1 MKKIISM
8 TLAIVLCLTLFTSTV
23 LAEAGNKLEPGAGIT
38 FGHYEQDNDLANGAE
53 PIEWVV
59 LEVSGNKALLIS
71 HYGLDA
77 KPYNTDYID
86 TTWETCS
93 LRAWLNS
100 DFLNT
105 AFTAEEQTAILT
117 SDVDNSD
124 GQGFD
129 FTTVYDYAEK
139 VTGGN
144 NTQDR
149 IFLLS
154 CNEAYRYYEVTFK
167 NERNNESRVAPTA
180 YAKQNGAS
188 TNTKKK
194 TADGAKAGWWWLR
207 SPGTVQ
213 SYASRISCDG
223 SLSLDCVHNAVS
235 CVRPVLWIDLEVPF
249 F

>member
-117 SDVDNSD
+117 SEHSSSSA
-124 GQGFD
+124 
-129 FTTVYDYAEK
+129 AECSAILK
-139 VTGGN
+139 MRPRRTKSPA
-144 NTQDR
+144 R
-149 IFLLS
+149 PLLWHGPS
-154 CNEAYRYYEVTFK
+154 GC
-167 NERNNESRVAPTA
+167 S
-180 YAKQNGAS
+180 
-188 TNTKKK
+188 
-194 TADGAKAGWWWLR
+194 L
-207 SPGTVQ
+207 GT
-213 SYASRISCDG
+213 SS
-223 SLSLDCVHNAVS
+223 
-235 CVRPVLWIDLEVPF
+235 
-249 F
+249 